1 MMLSKKNSETLEN
14 FSEKLEVEGRSL
26 WQDARRRFMHNRAA
40 VASLIVLFLIALF
53 VTVAPMLSQ
62 FTYFDTDWGMMS
74 SAPDMASGHYFGTDS
89 SGRDLLVRVAIGGR
103 ISLMVGIAAA
113 LVAVIVGTL
122 YGSLSGYLGGKIDS
136 VMMRLLEILNSFPFM
151 FFVIL
156 LVTFFGQNILL
167 IFVAIGMVSWLDM
180 ARIVRGQTLS
190 LKRKEF
196 IEAAQVGGVS
206 TASIVIRH
214 IVPNVL
220 GVVVVYASLLV
231 PSMILFESFLSFLG
245 LGTQEPLSSWGAL
258 LSDGANSMEVSP
270 WLLLFPA
277 GFLVVTLF
285 CFNFIGDGLRDAPRP
300 ERSLRS
306 TAMSLSETATQ
317 APQPANV
324 LLEVNDLRVT
334 FATPDGDVTA
344 VNDLNFT
351 LRAGETLGIV
361 GESGSGKS
369 QTAFALM
376 GLLATNGRI
385 GGSATFNGREILNL
399 PERELNTLRAEQIS
413 MIFQDPMTSLNPY
426 MRVGEQLMEVLMLHK
441 GMSKAEAFEESVR
454 MLDAVKMP
462 EARKRMKMYPHEF
475 SGGMRQRVMIAMA
488 LLCRPKLL
496 IADEPTTALDVTVQA
511 QIMTLL
517 NELKREFNTAI
528 IMITHDLGVVAGI
541 CDKVLVMYA
550 GRTMEYGKARDVF
563 YQPVHPYSIGL
574 LNAVPRLDSE
584 GAEMLTIPGNPP
596 NLLRL
601 PKGCPFQP
609 RCPHAMEICNNAPP
623 LEAFSPGRLRACF
636 KPVEE
641 LL

>member
-1 MMLSKKNSETLEN
+1 MMLSKKNSEALEN

-40 VASLIVLFLIALF
+40 VASLVVLVIIALF
-53 VTVAPMLSQ
+53 VTLAPMLSQ

-74 SAPDMASGHYFGTDS
+74 SAPDTESGHYFGTDS

-113 LVAVIVGTL
+113 LVAVVVGTL

-206 TASIVIRH
+206 TVRIVIRH

-220 GVVVVYASLLV
+220 GVVVYASLLV

-285 CFNFIGDGLRDAPRP
+285 CFNFIGDGLRDA
-300 ERSLRS
+300 L
-306 TAMSLSETATQ
+306 
-317 APQPANV
+317 
-324 LLEVNDLRVT
+324 
-334 FATPDGDVTA
+334 
-344 VNDLNFT
+344 
-351 LRAGETLGIV
+351 
-361 GESGSGKS
+361 
-369 QTAFALM
+369 
-376 GLLATNGRI
+376 
-385 GGSATFNGREILNL
+385 
-399 PERELNTLRAEQIS
+399 
-413 MIFQDPMTSLNPY
+413 DPKD
-426 MRVGEQLMEVLMLHK
+426 R
-441 GMSKAEAFEESVR
+441 
-454 MLDAVKMP
+454 
-462 EARKRMKMYPHEF
+462 
-475 SGGMRQRVMIAMA
+475 
-488 LLCRPKLL
+488 
-496 IADEPTTALDVTVQA
+496 
-511 QIMTLL
+511 
-517 NELKREFNTAI
+517 
-528 IMITHDLGVVAGI
+528 
-541 CDKVLVMYA
+541 
-550 GRTMEYGKARDVF
+550 
-563 YQPVHPYSIGL
+563 
-574 LNAVPRLDSE
+574 
-584 GAEMLTIPGNPP
+584 
-596 NLLRL
+596 
-601 PKGCPFQP
+601 
-609 RCPHAMEICNNAPP
+609 
-623 LEAFSPGRLRACF
+623 
-636 KPVEE
+636 
-641 LL
+641 